1 MRREQFD
8 TIIARVV
15 RAHPELSDILMSP
28 GRGVL
33 AEVHGELLETTL
45 GQPLERLSP
54 ALTRVMA
61 EVVLH
66 ESAVHRRHLAAHG
79 SCDLSYGLAGVGRFR
94 VNIFRQRGNLC
105 LVMRRLPARVPTIDS
120 LDLPE
125 AFRLMARERGGLALV
140 TGGTGSGK
148 SSSVAAVVHEISATR
163 GVHVITL
170 EDPVE
175 FAHRHGKG
183 LVNQRELHADFDSYA
198 SGLRAALRQ
207 SPAVILV
214 GEIRDRETMAVALQA
229 ACTGHLVLST
239 LHTLDAGSTV
249 GRILGLFGPQEE
261 RVARMQ
267 LAESLRF
274 VVSQRLLPA
283 EGGGRVAAFEILRN
297 TLRIRELLLSGESGE
312 KTFYNVLGAGEAH
325 GMRTFDQSLA
335 ALYEAGRISEDTAL
349 LAATDRARLGQAIDR
364 LKIVRGEGL
373 EEGGLQLGGIE
384 HEDY

>member
-33 AEVHGELLETTL
+33 AEVHGELLETPL

-54 ALTRVMA
+54 ALTRAMA

-79 SCDLSYGLAGVGRFR
+79 SCDLSYGLDGVGRFR

-120 LDLPE
+120 LGLPE

-148 SSSVAAVVHEISATR
+148 SSSVAAVVNEISATR

-229 ACTGHLVLST
+229 AGTGHLVLST

-312 KTFYNVLGAGEAH
+312 KTFYNVLDSGEAH

-335 ALYEAGRISEDTAL
+335 ALYEAGSISEDTAL
-349 LAATDRARLGQAIDR
+349 LAATDRARLGQVMDR
-364 LKIVRGEGL
+364 LKTMRGEGVG
-373 EEGGLQLGGIE
+373 EGLQLGGIE

>member
-1 MRREQFD
+1 
-8 TIIARVV
+8 VV
-15 RAHPELSDILMSP
+15 
-28 GRGVL
+28 
-33 AEVHGELLETTL
+33 
-45 GQPLERLSP
+45 
-54 ALTRVMA
+54 
-61 EVVLH
+61 
-66 ESAVHRRHLAAHG
+66 
-79 SCDLSYGLAGVGRFR
+79 
-94 VNIFRQRGNLC
+94 N
-105 LVMRRLPARVPTIDS
+105 
-120 LDLPE
+120 
-125 AFRLMARERGGLALV
+125 
-140 TGGTGSGK
+140 
-148 SSSVAAVVHEISATR
+148 EISATR

-229 ACTGHLVLST
+229 AGTGHLVLST

-312 KTFYNVLGAGEAH
+312 KTFYNVLDSGEAH

-335 ALYEAGRISEDTAL
+335 ALYEAGSISEDTAL
-349 LAATDRARLGQAIDR
+349 LAATDRARLGQVMDR
-364 LKIVRGEGL
+364 LKTMRGEGVG
-373 EEGGLQLGGIE
+373 EGLQLGGIE

>member
-1 MRREQFD
+1 
-8 TIIARVV
+8 VV

-33 AEVHGELLETTL
+33 AEVHGELLETPL

-54 ALTRVMA
+54 ALTRAMA

-79 SCDLSYGLAGVGRFR
+79 SCDLSYGLDGVGRFR

-120 LDLPE
+120 LGLPE

-148 SSSVAAVVHEISATR
+148 SSSVAAVVNEISATR

-229 ACTGHLVLST
+229 AGTGHLVLST

-312 KTFYNVLGAGEAH
+312 KTFYNVLDSGEAH

-335 ALYEAGRISEDTAL
+335 ALYEAGSISEDTAL
-349 LAATDRARLGQAIDR
+349 LAATDRARLGQVMDR
-364 LKIVRGEGL
+364 LKTMRGEGVG
-373 EEGGLQLGGIE
+373 EGLQLGGIE